1 MMMKISKY
9 SLHTENK
16 ENDMEPLAN
25 RMRPTTIDDI
35 IGQHHIL
42 DKDKLLRRLIESDML
57 SSIILYGPPGTGKTS
72 IANVIAHTTS
82 SNFQQINATTAG
94 KKDMQTVVE
103 FAQKELKNSKKTI
116 LFIDEIH
123 RFNKAQ
129 QDYLLPF
136 VENGTIILIG
146 ATTENPYFEVN
157 GALLSRSQIFELNP
171 LSSEDIEFALKR
183 ITNILNAE
191 NTAIT
196 YTIDDDA
203 IKFLADV
210 SNGDT
215 RTAINA
221 LDLALRTTDADS
233 NNNVHIT
240 LDITANCIQKKVLQ
254 YDKDGD
260 NHYDSISAFIESVKH
275 GEIDASLAYLAF
287 MIERGEDPKY
297 IARRLFVIAAKD
309 VGIADPNALNI
320 AASTFEMVEKVG
332 LPECI
337 WALALTTVY
346 CCTAPKT
353 HSVSDAYEM
362 ALNDVEC
369 TPNITIPFFLKDESY
384 KSAHKLGHGG
394 VTDVYASPEH
404 YDGSDCMPDAL
415 KGHKYFNPTTFGYEA
430 TVKKVAEWYEWYKQN
445 HTQGA

>member
-1 MMMKISKY
+1 
-9 SLHTENK
+9 
-16 ENDMEPLAN
+16 MEPLAN

-42 DKDKLLRRLIESDML
+42 DKGKLLRRLIESDML
-57 SSIILYGPPGTGKTS
+57 SSIILYGPPGIGKTS

-94 KKDMQTVVE
+94 KKDMQTVVK
-103 FAQKELKNSKKTI
+103 FAQKELENSKKTI

-123 RFNKAQ
+123 RFNKSQ

-171 LSSEDIEFALKR
+171 LSADDIKSALIRVLSK
-183 ITNILNAE
+183 INAE
-191 NTAIT
+191 DTSTQKIMEDEALE
-196 YTIDDDA
+196 
-203 IKFLADV
+203 FLAEV
-210 SNGDT
+210 SNGDA

-221 LDLALRTTDADS
+221 LDLALRTTVPDTQ
-233 NNNVHIT
+233 NTVNIT
-240 LDITANCIQKKVLQ
+240 LDIISNCVQKKVLQ
-254 YDKDGD
+254 YDKNGD
-260 NHYDSISAFIESVKH
+260 NHYDSISAFIESTKH
-275 GEIDASLAYLAF
+275 GEVDAALTYLAY

-309 VGIADPNALNI
+309 IGIADPNAINI

-346 CCTAPKT
+346 CATAPKT
-353 HSVSDAYEM
+353 HSVSDAYEQ
-362 ALNDVEC
+362 ALLDVQN

-394 VTDVYASPEH
+394 VTDIYTTPEH
-404 YDGSDCMPDAL
+404 YDGSDCMPDVL
-415 KGHKYFNPTTFGYEA
+415 KGHRYFNPTTFGYEA
-430 TVKKVAEWYEWYKQN
+430 TVKKVTEWYDWYKQ
-445 HTQGA
+445 HH